1 MPCVL
6 DPLLLVFSP
15 FLALLPAT
23 VPPPLPSSPSWCP
36 WECRGSCQAPL
47 CWVSSWGVSG
57 GHFSCPTYGSF
68 FHSGGDP
75 WEPGTSPY
83 VWARGQQ
90 GTCAWLGALTDG
102 MWGCPAVCTGLCVWD
117 RHTQPHPQS
126 AALPDPMP
134 PSCPA
139 ACPFAGLSS
148 RGAAAPK
155 QPRGARVRATLGTGG
170 QAVLRRLIPNPAS
183 SPEVGVPS
191 NPHPG
196 LSTHLRP
203 GTMKHLGTSKH

>member
-6 DPLLLVFSP
+6 DPLLLAFSP
-15 FLALLPAT
+15 FLALRPPRSRLLCPARLPG
-23 VPPPLPSSPSWCP
+23 VPGNAGVPARLLSA
-36 WECRGSCQAPL
+36 GSHR
-47 CWVSSWGVSG
+47 GVSG

-90 GTCAWLGALTDG
+90 GTRSWPGALTE
-102 MWGCPAVCTGLCVWD
+102 MAWGGALRWAQACVCGVSTPSLIPRVLLYQILC
-117 RHTQPHPQS
+117 R
-126 AALPDPMP
+126 

-148 RGAAAPK
+148 RRAAPK
-155 QPRGARVRATLGTGG
+155 QPRGARVRAMLGTGG

-183 SPEVGVPS
+183 SPEVAGPL
-191 NPHPG
+191 NPHQG
-196 LSTHLRP
+196 
-203 GTMKHLGTSKH
+203 